1 MNPFENRTKAKPMK
15 KSLVKPSL
23 EQVFESIRRDMHY
36 PTPDAIDY
44 AKFFNPM
51 VPKPN
56 DSNPL
61 GLNPKEVTHID
72 LKGTPKP
79 NDSNPLGLNR
89 LEPNPNRTP
98 NQSIKTEQLLNLM
111 LLAEKFVESVAN
123 SEKMPYTRCSSF

>member
-1 MNPFENRTKAKPMK
+1 MK

-51 VPKPN
+51 V
-56 DSNPL
+56 
-61 GLNPKEVTHID
+61 
-72 LKGTPKP
+72 PKP